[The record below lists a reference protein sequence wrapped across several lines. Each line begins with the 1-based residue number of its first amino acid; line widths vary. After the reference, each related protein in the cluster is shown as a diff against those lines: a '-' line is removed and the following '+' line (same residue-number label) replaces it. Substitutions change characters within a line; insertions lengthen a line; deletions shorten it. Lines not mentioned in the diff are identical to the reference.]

1 MANKFTRYQS
11 KSRYL
16 EAANALTPLTML
28 TGQEALSLS
37 RAGQEQI
44 GTNEELVYKYRD
56 EFLYIQRAAEQGLT
70 SVDVLIDD
78 PNELSIV
85 AQSWGF
91 VCTVLDKFSAKI
103 VYRKNLGQEK
113 IERKLSNINIDWSKP
128 KAPTVD
134 VAFYRQSGNLVVLED
149 STLSIPVLSVKVSDV
164 KLSLG
169 ITDNTVYA
177 NTVKYDFTKTGSGR
191 GGSLAVYMNSGGN
204 FGGGPITDGGYG
216 YAVGNTITFPSLR
229 FFNGIN
235 DKRYNL
241 TIRVTE
247 VDKYG
252 SILSTSFSGLVAAGL
267 NYVFAI
273 VNLETGRI
281 DFGAT

>member
-1 MANKFTRYQS
+1 MANKFTRIQP

-28 TGQEALSLS
+28 TGQEALTLA

-70 SVDVLIDD
+70 SVDILIDD

-134 VAFYRQSGNLVVLED
+134 VAYYRQSGNLVVLED
-149 STLSIPVLSVKVSDV
+149 STLSIPVLSGKVSDV

-169 ITDNTVYA
+169 ITDNTVYNRA
-177 NTVKYDFTKTGSGR
+177 PTYDFSRSSNGR
-191 GGSLAVYMNSGGN
+191 GGALTVNLFNGGN
-204 FGGGPITDGGYG
+204 VGGRPITDGGSG
-216 YAVGNTITFPSLR
+216 YAVGDTIIFPSYR
-229 FFNGIN
+229 FKKGFNDN
-235 DKRYNL
+235 RYNL
-241 TIRVTE
+241 TIVVTS

-252 SILSTSFSGLVAAGL
+252 SILNIRLTGLTASD
-267 NYVFAI
+267 NYAFA
-273 VNLETGRI
+273 VLNLETGRI